1 MTQIVETELR
11 CTRFALK
18 REVSNVVG
26 NYLYCICAVVC
37 CSIILPRNQ
46 KAKIKS
52 LAGRCRNMALN
63 SLHISS
69 LAFKDYAVNTFW
81 NIPITFRIS
90 NSGCSST
97 IFHSIYGKLK
107 LASFGHYYLICII
120 KACNLNFHGL
130 AAYRAYPALRCEVE
144 AIVVEL
150 QRKRRCCCAEAR
162 LLRWLPRM

>member
-11 CTRFALK
+11 CTRLFAVK
-18 REVSNVVG
+18 RIVRKVFCG
-26 NYLYCICAVVC
+26 KLYSICALVC
-37 CSIILPRNQ
+37 CVIILPRNQ

-63 SLHISS
+63 SFHISS

-97 IFHSIYGKLK
+97 IFTPFTVNSNWHPSGT
-107 LASFGHYYLICII
+107 LI
-120 KACNLNFHGL
+120 
-130 AAYRAYPALRCEVE
+130 
-144 AIVVEL
+144 
-150 QRKRRCCCAEAR
+150 
-162 LLRWLPRM
+162 